1 MKLTEQEADL
11 FYKLSW
17 SLHFYINQKLD
28 IITVKSQE
36 DYAGLETEDKWKV
49 RNALYEH
56 CHLID
61 DYVEENPQ
69 NFPSDQLMQVL
80 EWKQFIKA
88 DFLIERILKN
98 YAVFIA
104 AEADETVY
112 AVLGIQ
118 TELSEII
125 PKQALPTRVQAVL
138 LPFAGKI
145 IYDGLLNHYNVYFG
159 SGIKKRLKET
169 YLKAKQNERIVESL
183 GKQKVVARENPILE
197 KSWKIEFDGLEKIA
211 RKLRSGKNQPP
222 LYSPVFSIIK
232 ASIALG
238 GLVISGSNNKT
249 ELWKAYDVL
258 VRALNKFN
266 TILDRTD

>member
-17 SLHFYINQKLD
+17 SLHFYINQKLN
-28 IITVKSQE
+28 IVAAKCLE
-36 DYAGLETEDKWKV
+36 DYADLTTEDKVKV

-56 CHLID
+56 SHLID
-61 DYVEENPQ
+61 DYVAENPQ
-69 NFPSDQLMQVL
+69 NFSHEHLMQVL
-80 EWKQFIKA
+80 EWKKFIKG
-88 DFLIERILKN
+88 DFLIERLLKN

-104 AEADETVY
+104 AETDETVY

-118 TELSEII
+118 TELSEIV
-125 PKQALPTRVQAVL
+125 PKHALPTRVQAVL

-159 SGIKKRLKET
+159 SGIKKSLKET
-169 YLKAKQNERIVESL
+169 YLKAKQNQRIIESL
-183 GKQKVVARENPILE
+183 GKQKVIHKEKPVLE
-197 KSWKIEFDGLEKIA
+197 KTWDTELNGLEKIA
-211 RKLRSGKNQPP
+211 RKLRSGKNKPP

-238 GLVISGSNNKT
+238 SLVISGSNNKT
-249 ELWKAYDVL
+249 ALWKAYGVL
-258 VRALNKFN
+258 VRALNKFH
-266 TILDRTD
+266 TILDRMD